1 MVTCKKIKF
10 ITKINTIEFE
20 LDPAIYTDPNTNL
33 PYKYAEVHGRTWQTT
48 FFSDLLD
55 GQIYAFTPCPC
66 VDNHRGI
73 YIYCSEDNVYKLN
86 KY

>member
-33 PYKYAEVHGRTWQTT
+33 PYKYAEVHGN
-48 FFSDLLD
+48 FF
-55 GQIYAFTPCPC
+55 
-66 VDNHRGI
+66 
-73 YIYCSEDNVYKLN
+73 
-86 KY
+86 